1 MHPFSFDMVGPTS
14 STFLVREKFS
24 PLNELIFIEGG
35 LGMIWSAVWLF
46 FASDTPVGNK
56 HISET
61 EREYIRTCKAEEKIQ
76 DTRTVSQIRFLVSK
90 FSLNSF
96 QKTPW
101 AAMLKSQGF
110 WCILVSMVTCDFG
123 LYGEFVLQLNVE

>member
-90 FSLNSF
+90 IFFEIIPENTMGSHAEI
-96 QKTPW
+96 TR
-101 AAMLKSQGF
+101 
-110 WCILVSMVTCDFG
+110 ILVYLSI
-123 LYGEFVLQLNVE
+123 YGHLRFWSLW